1 MIEKTE
7 RIIMLKDF
15 YGSLLTQKQ
24 QDALN
29 LYYEDDWSLSE
40 IADSM
45 AISRQA
51 VYDLLKRAEQAL
63 SDYEQRLSLLERFS
77 LTRRCLDQVFE
88 VLNHRKSIDQGE
100 IEQVLSILGQID
112 QLI

>member
-7 RIIMLKDF
+7 KIIMLKDF
-15 YGSLLTQKQ
+15 YGPLLTQKQ
-24 QDALN
+24 QEALN

-45 AISRQA
+45 AISRQG

-63 SDYEQRLSLLERFS
+63 ADYEQRLCLLERFS
-77 LTRRCLDQVFE
+77 LTREHLEKVFVLLSEKSVDQQKIE
-88 VLNHRKSIDQGE
+88 GALEILRAID
-100 IEQVLSILGQID
+100 D
-112 QLI
+112 LI

>member
-7 RIIMLKDF
+7 KIIMLKDF
-15 YGSLLTQKQ
+15 YGPLLTQKQ

-45 AISRQA
+45 AISRQG

-63 SDYEQRLSLLERFS
+63 LDYEQRLCLLERFS
-77 LTRRCLDQVFE
+77 LTREHLDKVIML
-88 VLNHRKSIDQGE
+88 LNDIKSADRQKIEGALEIIRAID
-100 IEQVLSILGQID
+100 D
-112 QLI
+112 LI